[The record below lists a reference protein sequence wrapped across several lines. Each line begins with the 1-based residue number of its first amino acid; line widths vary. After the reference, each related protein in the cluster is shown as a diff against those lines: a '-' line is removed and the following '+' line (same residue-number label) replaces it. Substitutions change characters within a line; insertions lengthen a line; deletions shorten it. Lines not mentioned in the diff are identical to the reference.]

1 MIEISGNAGGDGA
14 LPNKYDRLRWQ
25 KILIRPIMADKGKVK
40 EVIIGNARK
49 ADENNKKCLQESD
62 GKKDSW

>member
-1 MIEISGNAGGDGA
+1 
-14 LPNKYDRLRWQ
+14 
-25 KILIRPIMADKGKVK
+25 MADKGKVK

-62 GKKDSW
+62 GKKDS